1 MKNINK
7 ILFGVTLVLLIVV
20 LILVGLWYQK
30 INSTSSYSA
39 VYLDTGDVYFGKL
52 SYFPSLTLNH
62 TWYLQRDQSQG
73 IALMDF
79 SKAAWK
85 PEGKIKIN
93 RDRVVWI
100 SKISQDSPIIS
111 VMLGKESIN
120 ENELPQYTSQSQPT
134 PSPTLS
140 VTPTP

>member
-7 ILFGVTLVLLIVV
+7 ILFGIILVLLVVV
-20 LILVGLWYQK
+20 LILVALWYQK
-30 INSTSSYSA
+30 MNSASSYSA
-39 VYLDTGDVYFGKL
+39 IYLDTGDVYFGKL

-73 IALMDF
+73 VALMDF

-111 VMLGKESIN
+111 VMLGKESMD
-120 ENELPQYTSQSQPT
+120 ENGLPQSQSQSTLSPT
-134 PSPTLS
+134 PSI
-140 VTPTP
+140 TPNP